1 MRTFT
6 NITEEWLRL
15 TWEEDGEERELV
27 TTPSHQFLA
36 THGGFREIE
45 SLVSGGKG
53 RVVLAD
59 GSEAEVTSER
69 IVYSAATADMFE
81 QAEGYVYPENG
92 NLALKP
98 VFKKGWK
105 TYNFEVEDFHTYV
118 AGGVRVH
125 NDSWNDGAGF
135 EFHKEDYGTGN
146 AYAITDLEGIVPVNG
161 YAVAAYR
168 LSQSS
173 SYDSTPQGRAES
185 VAFGAAAE
193 GASNRQ
199 VNAASWSEYKAKS
212 TEGLS
217 DKAAAAWTTAHWSA
231 KEFSRFE
238 ASIKHGRDQGR
249 EVAKQIN
256 DQNDRNSGRDSEG
269 SRADTSRSSNPA
281 DRGIGRGD
289 YDNDGEVSA
298 REFRRAEN
306 EGQFE
311 TDNKAKNNNSD
322 GNSGGNGGSGGK
334 PVLLDLDGDG
344 LDVTALDRSTIF
356 LDTGGD
362 GFLRRTAWADAG
374 DGVLFYDPDG
384 RDGITEKRQFV
395 FTEWDPTA
403 TSDLEALAS
412 VFDSNSD
419 GVLDAGD
426 AEFGKFKVLV
436 TLADGST
443 VAKTLAELGI
453 TAIDLTA
460 DATNI
465 ELADGSVITG
475 KTTFTRSD
483 GTTGTVGDMLL
494 ASEAQGHRV
503 EQVENV
509 DGTGTRTLVSTA
521 YAADGSKAYEIQSAT
536 SADGSSITNRYDD
549 DGDGV
554 TDRIQTIVTVQNADN
569 SETETEETLAGSD
582 AATAVLKSR
591 TVTTVSADGLT
602 ETIERDTMGGGWFNQ
617 REVRTEQAD
626 GSLTIVISDLAEN
639 GTMIKS
645 RSETVS
651 SDGSVRVD
659 GIDADGDG
667 HADTVETH
675 GIAVHADDS
684 RTETVAVTNQDGS
697 LRSKVTE
704 EVGSDGR
711 SKVITRDLD
720 GNGQTDQQE
729 ILDITVAP
737 SGGSTSRLDI
747 RNGDGS
753 LKSSSVTVTSDDAL
767 TKTTELDQDGDG
779 DIDLKTVD
787 TTTVNADGSREQVIT
802 QWNGDGSVRAMR
814 KETLGSDKVSFE
826 TFVDLNQNG
835 SFDAG
840 ERVSFV
846 SVDDTTLARTA
857 TSWTRNAD
865 GSASAKVTSV
875 TSADGLSSST
885 ESDLDGDGD
894 IDLQVE
900 DVTVLNGD
908 GSSKRTVTTKN
919 QDNSLRTKVETETS
933 VDGLTRTVREDV
945 DGKSD
950 GAFEKISVTTLELEA
965 DGGSK
970 QTATAYAGDGTT
982 VLSKTVTTESAD
994 RRIMTV
1000 RQDRDGDGADDVV
1013 SERVEAED
1021 GSRTLTET
1029 TYANDGTVL
1038 GQSVSTTSA
1047 NGLETTTQTDLDG
1060 DGNAD
1065 VVSRSTTVLNADGS
1079 QTTVQQT
1086 ENGDGTLRSSS
1097 TVTVSDDGLKTVTRT
1112 DADGNGTFER
1122 VIHDETVLDA
1132 DGGTTR
1138 TVETRSQSGA
1148 VINRTQTEVS
1158 DDGLVREIRTDR
1170 DGNGSYDLIETSSTV
1185 LEADGDTVTTTETR
1199 EGGVL
1204 RSSTTQTVSDNGRS
1218 NVAETDV
1225 NGDGKTDTRITQS
1238 VADSGLATDHVQH
1251 KAADGSVQSQVRTVT
1266 SANGLSATSYQDAD
1280 GNGAYETRTETVR
1293 TLNVDGSTTTTTS
1306 VKAQNGALQSKSQ
1319 KTVSDNGLTVTRT
1332 QDFDGDD
1339 NVDETSVRETAI
1351 ASDGSI
1357 TTTETVTARNND
1369 TLMRSVETTSGD
1381 GRSVTLSVDADGDG
1395 INDRVTTT
1403 TLADDGVT
1411 TTVAEAFSGSGDP
1424 ISRTTTTA
1432 SGNGLERTAS
1442 FDLDG
1447 NGVAERVMQDTTEI
1461 ASDGTTT
1468 RRVDHETGSGRLIAR
1483 EEMTSSDDGLIV
1495 TTALDL
1501 DGQGGNDFVTTKT
1514 ISFGHDGSSEESWVT
1529 RGPGGQKGSAV
1540 VTTSANGLETD
1551 TLIDMDGDGSIDRE
1565 TALVLGATGGS
1576 TETMDFNGVRSTV
1589 TSVSANGRSQ
1599 TTTIDRKDGQ
1609 GTDLRIQTSV
1619 DLSGDKTTTWTDL
1632 TDGGATEAVIRRE
1645 AAANGTS
1652 DLYRLDIDGNG
1663 SDDITRKTVVD
1674 YDASGNEIRV
1684 FEELEGSAGVLAF
1697 KSTTITSA
1705 NGLTSTTQTDSDGDG
1720 EIDTTAETKTVFNA
1734 DGSSTTTS
1742 RDWHDDGTLRS
1753 SYAET
1758 VSADGRTIV
1767 ESFDFDG
1774 NSVTDKTVVSEV
1786 AADGSREVTETGFG
1800 ANGVQKRIVTKTS
1813 SDGLTTTVLRDGV
1826 SEVLSRS
1833 AVGNGSYDWDNGV
1846 RASSSKAHIFVT
1858 HKIDG
1863 QGLETWE
1870 MTSTQNGVAT
1880 THSERFDMAAKDRLL
1895 AEAARL
1901 YDAVLDRAMDNSE
1914 IEVLVQYAS
1923 NSQLNL
1929 TALANALLSSG
1940 EYAARYGSLSDTG
1953 FIARAYQNT
1962 FGREPTLAELGEH
1975 LAELTSG
1982 TSRAALIAG
1991 LSESAEH
1998 IVVGNGH
2005 GKTNN
2010 YDVFLL
2016 PIVKEDDLIVSF
2028 GVEGFDLN
2036 TSDDSA
2042 LVGTNASQT
2051 LNIGSHEAVFGLG
2064 GNDSLN
2070 GGNGS
2075 DILVGGTGNDGLRGG
2090 AGDDVYIVNRGE
2102 GDDVI
2107 IDTGSGANGDR
2118 LVFGEGIDIED
2129 LNMIRSGDHLRIE
2142 FHAESAAEAAA
2153 AAAKGLAPLTGS
2165 VTIRYWFSDNNLRVE
2180 RLAFDNG
2187 ESYWIG
2193 HISSFSSEP
2202 GVNYN
2207 MWRRRSDSNDTFTAD
2222 PGHDIIL
2229 GAGGNDTLYG
2239 ADGNDVLLGG
2249 DGDDRL
2255 YGGNGNDILDAGEGS
2270 GSSWQYLY
2278 GQQGDDTYIFGA
2290 KNGKVYIDHT
2300 ETSNTGTDTIVFD
2313 ELTLNDFSFSTY
2325 DFTHGGTVQTP
2336 AGIGLQ
2342 FNLSG
2347 QNSGALRIAN
2357 MGDHIERYEFAD
2369 GTVLS
2374 RVAFSSHDRMHFE
2387 GTDGDDLIVGTD
2399 KDDQI
2404 YGGHG
2409 DDIIDVGGAASFWQ
2423 HARGQ
2428 SGDDTYLIGSN
2439 AGRVWIMRSSE
2450 SSGNDTIRFKDLTLA
2465 DLNVIVEAY
2474 EGQGQI
2480 LRLLWNKNGQSGEL
2494 RLADEGDHIERFEF
2508 ADGVT
2513 VSKIALSS
2521 HDRIH
2526 VEGTGGDDLIIGT
2539 DKDDQIYGGHGNDII
2554 DVGGAA
2560 SFWQHARGQSG
2571 DDTYLIGSNAGR
2583 VWIMRSSESSGN
2595 DTVRF
2600 KDLTLADLN
2609 VIVEAYEGQGQILR
2623 LLWNKNGQSGE
2634 LRLADEGDHIER
2646 FEFADGM
2653 TLSKIAL
2660 SSHDRLHLEGTD
2672 GDDLIIGS
2680 DKDDQIYGGHGDD
2693 TIDVGGA
2700 ASFWQHARGQSGDDT
2715 YLIGSD
2721 AGRIWI
2727 MRSSESSGNDTV
2739 RFKDLT
2745 LADLN
2750 VIVEAYE
2757 GQGQILRLLWN
2768 KNGQSGEL
2776 RLADEGDH
2784 IERFEFADGATLS
2797 KIALSS
2803 HDRLHL
2809 EGTNGDDLIIGSDKD
2824 DQIYGGAGNDTIDV
2838 GAGAGHWQHARGQSG
2853 DDTYL
2858 IGSEAGNVWIMRS
2871 SDSSGYDT
2879 VRFKDLALADLNV
2892 IVEAYEGQGQILRL
2906 LWNKDGKSGQLRLA
2920 DEGDHIERFEFA
2932 DGTTLAS
2939 VKLRSDGRLGL
2950 TGDSAANLINGT
2962 DLDEYL
2968 QGRAGDDILNGG
2980 AGSDVIRGGFG
2991 KDTVFGGAG
3000 DDTIYFEN
3008 GDNFWTNG
3016 IARDVG
3022 GEGRDKLIVEAGSS
3036 FSTDG
3041 LSWYGFEE
3049 FVGAELSDR
3058 VIGND
3063 GNIDYRLDGGAGNDV
3078 LTGSGGNDVI
3088 RGGAGDDDVFGGAGN
3103 DTIYFDTGDLFWTDG
3118 IARNIGGYGFDTLIV
3133 EAGSSFST
3141 GGLTWYGFE
3150 AFVGAELN
3158 DSVTGNS
3165 ASVDYVLNGGGGDDV
3180 LKGNG
3185 GKDTLIGGLGDDVLT
3200 GNGGIDT
3207 FIFSAESSND
3217 HITDFTNGEDLIQ
3230 IENGATAF
3238 ADLSISAS
3246 GSDALI
3252 QFGGTTITLDG
3263 VSVLDLDQGDF
3274 LFS

>member
-1 MRTFT
+1 MSR
-6 NITEEWLRL
+6 EEAERIANQIEKGWLQGLSENALAKAVVEGYDLNGPETVVDLPRAHYAGRGDGGSSYGNPDAGGTSAASGANRNTGTAQASSNPTGWHAIDIPASAHLPTPEL
-15 TWEEDGEERELV
+15 TGAYRQSDSPAIPRSKPSANDRGDGGNR
-27 TTPSHQFLA
+27 
-36 THGGFREIE
+36 GNDNY
-45 SLVSGGKG
+45 SGGNSNPSG
-53 RVVLAD
+53 SSNNGGGGYQGSYSDSYNGGGGHGYSGSGAGESFSDNMSCFAAGTLILLAD
-59 GSEAEVTSER
+59 GREKPIEQVQLEDQVMAFDGFGALEPREVTDLFIHGKRKVLDVDGVLTTPEHPFLLPDGSYQPIGKLSVGDQIVRADGTHHTIARIAEVDGVHT
-69 IVYSAATADMFE
+69 V
-81 QAEGYVYPENG
+81 
-92 NLALKP
+92 
-98 VFKKGWK
+98 
-105 TYNFEVEDFHTYV
+105 YNFTVEGLHTYIA
-118 AGGVRVH
+118 AGFRVH
-125 NDSWNDGAGF
+125 N
-135 EFHKEDYGTGN
+135 
-146 AYAITDLEGIVPVNG
+146 I
-161 YAVAAYR
+161 
-168 LSQSS
+168 
-173 SYDSTPQGRAES
+173 
-185 VAFGAAAE
+185 
-193 GASNRQ
+193 
-199 VNAASWSEYKAKS
+199 
-212 TEGLS
+212 
-217 DKAAAAWTTAHWSA
+217 
-231 KEFSRFE
+231 
-238 ASIKHGRDQGR
+238 
-249 EVAKQIN
+249 
-256 DQNDRNSGRDSEG
+256 
-269 SRADTSRSSNPA
+269 
-281 DRGIGRGD
+281 
-289 YDNDGEVSA
+289 
-298 REFRRAEN
+298 
-306 EGQFE
+306 
-311 TDNKAKNNNSD
+311 
-322 GNSGGNGGSGGK
+322 K
-334 PVLLDLDGDG
+334 PVILDLDDNGIN
-344 LDVTALDRSTIF
+344 VTKLDRSTIF

-374 DGVLFYDPDG
+374 EGVLFYDPDG

-443 VAKTLAELGI
+443 VAKTLVELGI

-503 EQVENV
+503 EQVESV

-626 GSLTIVISDLAEN
+626 GSLTIEISDLAEN
-639 GTMIKS
+639 GTVIKS

-667 HADTVETH
+667 QADTVETQ

-697 LRSKVTE
+697 LRAKVTE
-704 EVGSDGR
+704 EVGSDDR
-711 SKVITRDLD
+711 SKVISRDLD
-720 GNGQTDQQE
+720 GNGQIDQRE
-729 ILDITVAP
+729 ILDITVTP
-737 SGGSTSRLDI
+737 QGGSTSRLEI

-753 LKSSSVTVTSDDAL
+753 LKSSSITVTSDDAL

-787 TTTVNADGSREQVIT
+787 ATTVNADGSREQVIT
-802 QWNGDGSVRAMR
+802 QLNGDGSVRAMR
-814 KETLGSDKVSFE
+814 KETLGSDKVSSE

-919 QDNSLRTKVETETS
+919 QDNSLRTVVETETS

-950 GAFEKISVTTLELEA
+950 GAFEKISVTALELEA

-1079 QTTVQQT
+1079 QTTVQRT
-1086 ENGDGTLRSSS
+1086 ENVDGSLRSSA
-1097 TVTVSDDGLKTVTRT
+1097 TVTVNDDGLETVTRT

-1148 VINRTQTEVS
+1148 VINRTQTEMS
-1158 DDGLVREIRTDR
+1158 DDGLDREIRTDR

-1218 NVAETDV
+1218 NITETDI

-1293 TLNVDGSTTTTTS
+1293 TLNLDGSTTTTTS

-1339 NVDETSVRETAI
+1339 NVDETSVRATAI

-1395 INDRVTTT
+1395 VNDRVTTT

-1432 SGNGLERTAS
+1432 SGNGLERTVS

-1447 NGVAERVMQDTTEI
+1447 NGVAERVMHDTTEI
-1461 ASDGTTT
+1461 AADGTTT

-1514 ISFGHDGSSEESWVT
+1514 ISFGHDGSREESWVT

-1767 ESFDFDG
+1767 ETFDFDG

-1786 AADGSREVTETGFG
+1786 AADGGREVTETGFG

-1962 FGREPTLAELGEH
+1962 FGREPTLGELGEH

-1982 TSRAALIAG
+1982 TSRAVLIAG

-2016 PIVKEDDLIVSF
+2016 PIVKEDDLIASF

-2090 AGDDVYIVNRGE
+2090 AGDDVYIVNRDE

-2107 IDTGSGANGDR
+2107 IDTGSGTNGDT

-2153 AAAKGLAPLTGS
+2153 AAARGLAPLTGS

-2229 GAGGNDTLYG
+2229 GAGGNDTLNG
-2239 ADGNDVLLGG
+2239 SDGNDVLLGG
-2249 DGDDRL
+2249 KGDDRL
-2255 YGGNGNDILDAGEGS
+2255 YGGDGND
-2270 GSSWQYLY
+2270 YLK
-2278 GQQGDDTYIFGA
+2278 GD
-2290 KNGKVYIDHT
+2290 K
-2300 ETSNTGTDTIVFD
+2300 
-2313 ELTLNDFSFSTY
+2313 
-2325 DFTHGGTVQTP
+2325 
-2336 AGIGLQ
+2336 
-2342 FNLSG
+2342 
-2347 QNSGALRIAN
+2347 
-2357 MGDHIERYEFAD
+2357 
-2369 GTVLS
+2369 
-2374 RVAFSSHDRMHFE
+2374 
-2387 GTDGDDLIVGTD
+2387 
-2399 KDDQI
+2399 
-2404 YGGHG
+2404 
-2409 DDIIDVGGAASFWQ
+2409 
-2423 HARGQ
+2423 
-2428 SGDDTYLIGSN
+2428 
-2439 AGRVWIMRSSE
+2439 
-2450 SSGNDTIRFKDLTLA
+2450 GNDT
-2465 DLNVIVEAY
+2465 
-2474 EGQGQI
+2474 
-2480 LRLLWNKNGQSGEL
+2480 LR
-2494 RLADEGDHIERFEF
+2494 
-2508 ADGVT
+2508 
-2513 VSKIALSS
+2513 
-2521 HDRIH
+2521 
-2526 VEGTGGDDLIIGT
+2526 
-2539 DKDDQIYGGHGNDII
+2539 
-2554 DVGGAA
+2554 GGA
-2560 SFWQHARGQSG
+2560 
-2571 DDTYLIGSNAGR
+2571 GR
-2583 VWIMRSSESSGN
+2583 
-2595 DTVRF
+2595 
-2600 KDLTLADLN
+2600 
-2609 VIVEAYEGQGQILR
+2609 
-2623 LLWNKNGQSGE
+2623 
-2634 LRLADEGDHIER
+2634 DE
-2646 FEFADGM
+2646 M
-2653 TLSKIAL
+2653 
-2660 SSHDRLHLEGTD
+2660 
-2672 GDDLIIGS
+2672 
-2680 DKDDQIYGGHGDD
+2680 
-2693 TIDVGGA
+2693 
-2700 ASFWQHARGQSGDDT
+2700 
-2715 YLIGSD
+2715 
-2721 AGRIWI
+2721 
-2727 MRSSESSGNDTV
+2727 
-2739 RFKDLT
+2739 
-2745 LADLN
+2745 
-2750 VIVEAYE
+2750 
-2757 GQGQILRLLWN
+2757 
-2768 KNGQSGEL
+2768 
-2776 RLADEGDH
+2776 
-2784 IERFEFADGATLS
+2784 
-2797 KIALSS
+2797 
-2803 HDRLHL
+2803 
-2809 EGTNGDDLIIGSDKD
+2809 
-2824 DQIYGGAGNDTIDV
+2824 YGGAGNDTIYY
-2838 GAGAGHWQHARGQSG
+2838 G
-2853 DDTYL
+2853 D
-2858 IGSEAGNVWIMRS
+2858 
-2871 SDSSGYDT
+2871 
-2879 VRFKDLALADLNV
+2879 
-2892 IVEAYEGQGQILRL
+2892 
-2906 LWNKDGKSGQLRLA
+2906 
-2920 DEGDHIERFEFA
+2920 GD
-2932 DGTTLAS
+2932 
-2939 VKLRSDGRLGL
+2939 
-2950 TGDSAANLINGT
+2950 
-2962 DLDEYL
+2962 Y
-2968 QGRAGDDILNGG
+2968 
-2980 AGSDVIRGGFG
+2980 
-2991 KDTVFGGAG
+2991 
-3000 DDTIYFEN
+3000 
-3008 GDNFWTNG
+3008 FWTDG

-3022 GEGRDKLIVEAGSS
+3022 GVGRDKLIIETGSHFSTNGLSWYGIESFQGAEKNDRVVGNDGSVDYWMHGGSGDDYLKGHNGNDTLRGGAGRDEMYGGAGNDTIYYGDGDYFWTDGIARDIGGAGRDKLIIEAGSH

-3041 LSWYGFEE
+3041 LSWYGFES
-3049 FVGAELSDR
+3049 FQGAEKNDR

-3063 GNIDYRLDGGAGNDV
+3063 GSADYWMHGGAGNDV
-3078 LTGSGGNDVI
+3078 LVGNSGDDTLI
-3088 RGGAGDDDVFGGAGN
+3088 GGAGSDTLTGGAGN
-3103 DTIYFDTGDLFWTDG
+3103 DTIYY
-3118 IARNIGGYGFDTLIV
+3118 GYGDIVKIAGTNNARDVGGAGIDTMIV
-3133 EAGSSFST
+3133 EAGSHFQT
-3141 GGLTWYGFE
+3141 GGLSWYGFE
-3150 AFVGAELN
+3150 RFIGAEK
-3158 DSVTGNS
+3158 DDTVHGNYS
-3165 ASVDYVLNGGGGDDV
+3165 NVDYYLNGGAGNDV
-3180 LKGNG
+3180 LVGNSG
-3185 GKDTLIGGLGDDVLT
+3185 DDTLIGGAGSDTLT
-3200 GNGGIDT
+3200 GGAGNDTIYYGYGDIVKIAGTNNARDVGGAGIDT
-3207 FIFSAESSND
+3207 MIVEAGSHFQTGGLSWYGFERFIGAEKDDTVHGNHSDVDYYFDGGAGDDLFKGNAGND
-3217 HITDFTNGEDLIQ
+3217 TFIGGLGNDILTGGTGSDTFVFNDASGNDYITDFTDGEDLIR
-3230 IENGATAF
+3230 IESGATSF
-3238 ADLSISAS
+3238 ADLILEAV
-3246 GSDALI
+3246 GSDAHIL
-3252 QFGGTTITLDG
+3252 FGTTEISMK
-3263 VSVLDLDQGDF
+3263 SVQLSSLDQDDF
-3274 LFS
+3274 LFV